1 VRVRLSVGT
10 ASVPLMTLT
19 LGMITMDTTDAMSLA
34 AWWAEQTGATV
45 GETNDGY
52 YVLVSGGGLPALLAF
67 QKVDDPTPGK
77 NRIHLDL
84 TAADLDAEVDRLVS
98 AGATLVERRGDESFR
113 WVTLADP
120 DGNQFCVAAAGDATG
135 LDA

>member
-1 VRVRLSVGT
+1 
-10 ASVPLMTLT
+10 
-19 LGMITMDTTDAMSLA
+19 MITIDTTDAMALA

-52 YVLVSGGGLPALLAF
+52 YVILSGGGLPGLLSF

-84 TAADLDAEVDRLVS
+84 STDDLDAEVDRLLG

-113 WVTLADP
+113 WVTLSDP
-120 DGNQFCVAAAGDATG
+120 DGNQFCVAGAHEVSGPE
-135 LDA
+135 

>member
-1 VRVRLSVGT
+1 MRVRLSVGT

-34 AWWAEQTGATV
+34 AWWAEQTGASV

-52 YVLVSGGGLPALLAF
+52 YVMVSGGGLPALLAF

-98 AGATLVERRGDESFR
+98 AGATLVERRGDEAFR

-135 LDA
+135 PDA